1 MSGSGPAGDITSLLR
16 QAQGGDIDAAE
27 LVLPEIYADLRRIAR
42 ARLRGER
49 ADTLGTTGLVHE
61 AWLGMAA
68 GKPGSFDSR
77 QHYFAYAA
85 RIMRH
90 VLTDRARRRLAGKRQ
105 PDPADPSPVA
115 GDSLDMVALDQA
127 LIRLS
132 GMSERLTRVVE
143 LRVFAGLSHAE
154 IGALLGVTER
164 TVERDWRKARMVL
177 SQLLVDDGE
186 HPI

>member
-1 MSGSGPAGDITSLLR
+1 
-16 QAQGGDIDAAE
+16 
-27 LVLPEIYADLRRIAR
+27 
-42 ARLRGER
+42 
-49 ADTLGTTGLVHE
+49 
-61 AWLGMAA
+61 
-68 GKPGSFDSR
+68 GSFDSR

-85 RIMRH
+85 KIMRH

-105 PDPADPSPVA
+105 PDPADPAPVA

-127 LIRLS
+127 LVRLS

-154 IGALLGVTER
+154 IGALLDVTER
-164 TVERDWRKARMVL
+164 TIERDWRKARMVL

-186 HPI
+186 HLI